1 MAKRVLAVVSALA
14 AVGLGAALW
23 LRQPAPP
30 AGEAARDEEPGEAEA
45 PAPVGFRVPDEAE
58 RLYAI
63 GPFDG
68 LSPATQALL
77 TPGPDYL
84 PIDAPGPSDWL
95 ARFDE
100 PRETFAE
107 FAAALDRRPAGARR
121 SIYLQPIG
129 EFPEDSAPPLEALRE
144 YAQAVFQLETRLLP
158 TLDPATLGVT
168 SRLNPTTQKP
178 QLLAPQLI
186 AVLVAR
192 LPADAFC
199 LLGLTMTDLYPEPSW
214 NFVFGEASPS
224 DGVGVFSFAR
234 YDPAFFGQARGPG
247 HATVLLKRSLS
258 VLAHE
263 AAHLFGLGHCVY
275 FQCLVCGSNSLDEA
289 DRRPIHLCPV
299 CLRKL
304 AHAIGFE
311 PLAQH
316 RALRRFYA
324 AWGMNFEADFMARR
338 LRRAE
343 TAE

>member
-1 MAKRVLAVVSALA
+1 MAKRVLAAVLALA
-14 AVGLGAALW
+14 AAGLGAALW
-23 LRQPAPP
+23 LRSGPP
-30 AGEAARDEEPGEAEA
+30 PLEAAAPAESPAEEEA

-68 LSPATQALL
+68 LAPATRALL
-77 TPGPDYL
+77 TPDPDYL

-107 FAAALDRRPAGARR
+107 FAAARNRRPEGARR
-121 SIYLQPIG
+121 KIYLQPIG
-129 EFPEDSAPPLEALRE
+129 EFPEDGAPPLEALRE
-144 YAQAVFQLETRLLP
+144 YAQAVFQLETLLLP
-158 TLDPATLGVT
+158 PLDPGPLGVT
-168 SRLNPTTQKP
+168 SRTHPHTHKP

-186 AVLVAR
+186 EVLVAR

-214 NFVFGEASPS
+214 NFVFGEASPA

-234 YDPAFFGQARGPG
+234 YDPAFFGKPRGPG
-247 HATVLLKRSLS
+247 HAGVLLKRSLS

-316 RALRRFYA
+316 RALRRFYT
-324 AWGMNFEADFMARR
+324 AWGMDFEADFMLRR

-343 TAE
+343 AAE